1 MPESGRTLGLL
12 LEYFEPTPVQ
22 PRELDFPNDWELM
35 AAVKRYSGQIE
46 DCNNASVQ
54 VWRGIDAMH
63 AVLNQ
68 SPLPPNLVAPAFI
81 LSQLFT
87 IPTLAQLAAK
97 AAAKSCTSDADAL
110 DALLAGL
117 TCGAGETGLQLEK
130 VMPLITY
137 LLRRS
142 TYLHTL
148 RSRALATLRAFDHE
162 YECEE
167 YCRGMVYSS
176 LSDILSTTSRRRL
189 RKLDYGAGEVDFACK
204 DCDVRW
210 EKVVAVLLE
219 GLADMPEPPVFC

>member
-1 MPESGRTLGLL
+1 MLRS
-12 LEYFEPTPVQ
+12 
-22 PRELDFPNDWELM
+22 
-35 AAVKRYSGQIE
+35 
-46 DCNNASVQ
+46 
-54 VWRGIDAMH
+54 
-63 AVLNQ
+63 Q

-130 VMPLITY
+130 VMPLVSPSILSTGRGCRVFLHRAARPRSFLTYDSQITY